1 MLGSAPESEVQEER
15 IIMDVDGADLP
26 FPDNSVDVGKLS
38 QFFGNRSSIKKFSKQ
53 MVNGIF

>member
-26 FPDNSVDVGKLS
+26 FPDNSVDVGNLYIWIYTVKITNLL
-38 QFFGNRSSIKKFSKQ
+38 
-53 MVNGIF
+53 

>member
-26 FPDNSVDVGKLS
+26 FPDNSVDVGKLYW
-38 QFFGNRSSIKKFSKQ
+38 I
-53 MVNGIF
+53 MDIDC